1 MSGYR
6 YIYAQHLL
14 KGGRSMK
21 STGSYGALA
30 IVLVLSLVAGAV
42 VAPEPAIAQ
51 SDIMVTNFTV
61 NPLPAQPGGVVYIDF
76 TIQNVGPGPTAVGAI
91 LNYIFIW
98 DSMNNIPI
106 TQLLPDATGN
116 VHTMRPLMPG
126 EMDVFMSVPVQL
138 PESLAYDTVI
148 TLGLYTEYP
157 DLEPEMD
164 ELNNFSLIPV
174 PIEPRQIQFNEAGHA
189 EFGTIVLPYYLDL
202 FKFSGSPGD
211 VVYSEGIAAEL
222 GSVLD
227 PQVALLGP
235 WPDDTLLTPE
245 GSFTGMA
252 PDSRL
257 IDNSLP
263 PSPDEFRLE
272 VYGETGT
279 TGFYELRLQKGI
291 PETEP
296 NDDPSMPEP
305 MNYGEV
311 RAGAL
316 DYPGDID
323 WYSFT
328 AGFGDIVIIDVDAS
342 EAFEP
347 PPDSTLDPIGVVL
360 DPLGDTLLVNDDTD
374 DMDPYFYFITPMA
387 GEFRFGLEGAPGGGI
402 GGGFPGFYYAFK
414 IRQITGVMKP
424 DLTVMNLQPLAGPVG
439 ASDTARVFFET
450 WNVGGLATFQDGAMI
465 DIVLST
471 DAVID
476 PGDQFLE
483 IGDFFGDIDPGSFH
497 PTSVDVRI
505 PWDTPPGS
513 YFLGIVLDP
522 TDIEVEEDE
531 SNNTAVLPIDID
543 PYSDSEEENLFPDEI
558 ALFRSYPNPT
568 TGRAVIS
575 YDLPVRRAGDP
586 SSWKVEI
593 SIYNVAG
600 QRMVDLV
607 DRNMPAGRHQVVWDG
622 RAAGR
627 RLPSGVYFCRMRAG
641 GIERSFRIILLR

>member
-1 MSGYR
+1 
-6 YIYAQHLL
+6 
-14 KGGRSMK
+14 MK
-21 STGSYGALA
+21 SKGSYGAPATVLVITLVIGA
-30 IVLVLSLVAGAV
+30 IV
-42 VAPEPAIAQ
+42 APAPAAAQ
-51 SDIMVTNFTV
+51 SDIMVTSFTV
-61 NPLPAQPGGVVYIDF
+61 SPLSAQPGGVIYIDF

-98 DSMNNIPI
+98 DSFNNIPI

-126 EMDVFMSVPVQL
+126 EMDIFTSVPVPL
-138 PESLAYDTVI
+138 PASLDYDTTI

-157 DLEPEMD
+157 DLEPELD
-164 ELNNFSLIPV
+164 ELNNFVILPLM
-174 PIEPRQIQFNEAGHA
+174 IEPLQIPFGEAGHA
-189 EFGTIVLPYYLDL
+189 EGGIIDLPYYVDL
-202 FKFSGSPGD
+202 FKFSGNPGD
-211 VVYSEGIAAEL
+211 IVYSEGIAAEL

-245 GSFTGMA
+245 GSFTGIA

-257 IDNSLP
+257 VDMSLP
-263 PSPDEFRLE
+263 PSPDDFRLE
-272 VYGETGT
+272 MYGETGT

-291 PETEP
+291 QETEP

-323 WYSFT
+323 WYAFT

-360 DPLGDTLLVNDDTD
+360 DPMSDTLMVVDDTD

-387 GEFRFGLEGAPGGGI
+387 GEYRFGLEGAPGRGMGD
-402 GGGFPGFYYAFK
+402 GFPGFNYAFK

-424 DLTVMNLQPLAGPVG
+424 DLTVMNLQPLPGPVG
-439 ASDTARVFFET
+439 ASDTAQVSFET
-450 WNVGGLATFQDGAMI
+450 WNVGGLRTFQDGAMI

-483 IGDFFGDIDPGSFH
+483 IGDFFGDIDPGNFH
-497 PTSVDVRI
+497 PTTVDVRI

-513 YFLGIVLDP
+513 YFLGIILDP
-522 TDIEVEEDE
+522 TDIEIEEDE
-531 SNNTAVLPIDID
+531 TNNTASTPIIVD
-543 PYSDSEEENLFPDEI
+543 PYTDSEEPGLFPEEI
-558 ALFRSYPNPT
+558 ALFRNYPNPT
-568 TGRAVIS
+568 TGRTMIS
-575 YDLPVRRAGDP
+575 FDLPARRSGDP
-586 SSWKVEI
+586 ASWKVEI
-593 SIYNVAG
+593 SVYNVAG
-600 QRMVDLV
+600 QRVAKLV
-607 DRNMPAGRHQVVWDG
+607 DRAMPAGSHQVVWDG
-622 RAAGR
+622 RANGR

-641 GIERSFRIILLR
+641 DIERSFRIVLVR